1 LKSLRARLLVALY
14 LAVLLLWLLTGAASH
29 LQAYHEAGEMLDGQL
44 AQAARLIIAHTLQ
57 ELKEGEGEDDV
68 FTESM
73 AFPAIHPYEQP
84 MQFQVWL
91 PDGRLLLRAKD
102 APLRPLATAVGYSD
116 IRQSDR
122 IWRTLTLWEPGMRFQ
137 VQVAQPAEER
147 EKVAMDVSRRVLL
160 PTLLALPFLSML
172 IYVTV
177 RRSMRPLEALAASV
191 GKRTPDNLRP
201 LGGDAAPEE
210 VRPLIEALNRLL
222 LRLGNTLENER
233 RFTADAAHELRTPLA
248 ALKVQAQVA
257 LASTDEAS
265 RRHALINTVAGADRA
280 TRLIEQLLR
289 LARLDTVGGLAET
302 RQVNLDRLLTESA
315 NDMADQA
322 RRKGVELSIAGS
334 DRQHHVAG
342 DADMLRLALRNLMEN
357 AIRYTPQGGT
367 VQTGI
372 SHQNGALRLWVRD
385 TGPGVSAA
393 ELPHLTERFYR
404 SPDAAS
410 EGSGLGLAIALCIAE
425 LHGATLEIGN
435 RPEGGL
441 QADLVWRVPPG

>member
-14 LAVLLLWLLTGAASH
+14 LAVLLLWLLTGAGSH

-57 ELKEGEGEDDV
+57 ELKEGERDDA

-91 PDGRLLLRAKD
+91 PDGRLLLRARD
-102 APLRPLATAVGYSD
+102 APLSPLATAVGYSD
-116 IRQSDR
+116 IRQSGR

-147 EKVAMDVSRRVLL
+147 NKVAMEVSQQVVL
-160 PTLLALPFLSML
+160 PALLALPFLSIL
-172 IYVTV
+172 IYLTV

-201 LGGDAAPEE
+201 LGCDAAPEE

-257 LASTDEAS
+257 LASTDETA

-289 LARLDTVGGLAET
+289 LARLDTLGGLAET
-302 RQVNLDRLLTESA
+302 RQVNLDRLLGESA
-315 NDMADQA
+315 NDMADEA
-322 RRKGVELSIAGS
+322 RRKGVALSIAGS
-334 DRQHHVAG
+334 DRQHHVPG

-357 AIRYTPQGGT
+357 AIRYTPEGGA
-367 VQTGI
+367 VQTGV
-372 SHQNGALRLWVRD
+372 SHQDGALRLWVRD
-385 TGPGVSAA
+385 TGPGVRTA

-404 SPDAAS
+404 SPEAAH
-410 EGSGLGLAIALCIAE
+410 EGSGLGLAIALRIAE
-425 LHGATLEIGN
+425 LHGATLDIGN

>member
-14 LAVLLLWLLTGAASH
+14 LAVLLLWLLTGAGSH

-57 ELKEGEGEDDV
+57 ELKEGERDDA

-91 PDGRLLLRAKD
+91 PDGRLLLRARD
-102 APLRPLATAVGYSD
+102 APLSPLATAVGYSD
-116 IRQSDR
+116 IRQSGR

-147 EKVAMDVSRRVLL
+147 NKVAMEVSQQVVL
-160 PTLLALPFLSML
+160 PALLALPFLSIL

-201 LGGDAAPEE
+201 LEGGAAPEE
-210 VRPLIEALNRLL
+210 VRPLIEALNRLF
-222 LRLGNTLENER
+222 LRLGDTLENER

-257 LASTDEAS
+257 LASTDEAA

-289 LARLDTVGGLAET
+289 LARLDTLGGLAET
-302 RQVNLDRLLTESA
+302 QQVNLDRLLAESA
-315 NDMADQA
+315 NDMADEA
-322 RRKGVELSIAGS
+322 RRKRVALGTAGS
-334 DRQHHVAG
+334 DRPHHVAG

-357 AIRYTPQGGT
+357 AIRYTPEGGA
-367 VQTGI
+367 VQTGV
-372 SHQNGALRLWVRD
+372 SHRDDTLRLWVRD
-385 TGPGVSAA
+385 TGPGVRAA

-404 SPDAAS
+404 SPEAVR
-410 EGSGLGLAIALCIAE
+410 EGSGLGLAIALRVAE

-441 QADLVWRVPPG
+441 QADLVWRVPRG